1 MWFEQLKEWITWFFS
16 LPLPI
21 AGITVGT
28 ACCFLAIII
37 SKTSIGK
44 KMYNKAFAKI
54 DDARAELKRYNEIA
68 DKKINE
74 LKSEYEEK
82 LQLVNAK
89 NKALEKF
96 FISVSENI
104 NNKKVK
110 ELLDTYCEESNKVI
124 AIADVVDDAIV
135 ETKEQCLK
143 ETKSVIDDFKEQLQK
158 EYDEKSKELDEL
170 IAKYQELVEVKDNE
184 IN

>member
-28 ACCFLAIII
+28 ACGFLAIII

-54 DDARAELKRYNEIA
+54 DDARAELKKYNEIA
-68 DKKINE
+68 DNKINE

-89 NKALEKF
+89 NEQLETLL
-96 FISVSENI
+96 IAISENI
-104 NNKKVK
+104 HNAKVEK
-110 ELLDTYCEESNKVI
+110 LVKDYCEKSQEYF

-135 ETKEQCLK
+135 ETKEQCLN
-143 ETKSVIDDFKEQLQK
+143 ETKGIIDEFKEQLQK

-170 IAKYQELVEVKDNE
+170 IAKYQELVEVKHNE